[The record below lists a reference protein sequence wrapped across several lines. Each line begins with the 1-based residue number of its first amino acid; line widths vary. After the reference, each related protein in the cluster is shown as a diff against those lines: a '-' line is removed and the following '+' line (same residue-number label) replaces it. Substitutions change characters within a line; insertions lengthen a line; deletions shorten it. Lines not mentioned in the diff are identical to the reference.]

1 MNLEQIQEMW
11 EKDSKIDPDNLHDES
26 LKIPQLHSKYYT
38 LYNTITLLRE
48 RAREQYAKVRLER
61 YNYYTGKATA
71 EVYAEEPFPYKVREK
86 DAIQRHLEA
95 DDKMNKIDMKIKYY
109 DVMLKFLEEIIRAVS
124 NRTYQIKNAIEWNKF
139 QAGYESRLVRYY
151 RRIMK
156 SFKQLQEILG
166 GVPNDGYFG
175 HPRLKI
181 ENPFSPPKEKTK
193 KTNGGKGLTNKL
205 GNRAT
210 EIEDMIKNM
219 R

>member
-1 MNLEQIQEMW
+1 MDLEKIQAMW
-11 EKDSKIDPDNLHDES
+11 EKDSHIDPDNLHDES

-48 RAREQYAKVRLER
+48 KAREQYSKVSLER

-139 QAGYESRLVRYY
+139 QAG
-151 RRIMK
+151 
-156 SFKQLQEILG
+156 
-166 GVPNDGYFG
+166 FG
-175 HPRLKI
+175 
-181 ENPFSPPKEKTK
+181 
-193 KTNGGKGLTNKL
+193 
-205 GNRAT
+205 
-210 EIEDMIKNM
+210 
-219 R
+219 

>member
-1 MNLEQIQEMW
+1 MNLEKIQEMW

-48 RAREQYAKVRLER
+48 KARESYAKVRLER

-86 DAIQRHLEA
+86 DAIQRHLDA

-124 NRTYQIKNAIEWNKF
+124 NRTYQIKNAIEWNKS
-139 QAGYESRLVRYY
+139 QAG
-151 RRIMK
+151 
-156 SFKQLQEILG
+156 
-166 GVPNDGYFG
+166 FG
-175 HPRLKI
+175 
-181 ENPFSPPKEKTK
+181 
-193 KTNGGKGLTNKL
+193 
-205 GNRAT
+205 
-210 EIEDMIKNM
+210 
-219 R
+219 

>member
-1 MNLEQIQEMW
+1 MDLEKIQAMW
-11 EKDSKIDPDNLHDES
+11 EKDSQIDPDNLHDES

-48 RAREQYAKVRLER
+48 KARESYAKVRLER

-86 DAIQRHLEA
+86 DAIQRHLDA

-139 QAGYESRLVRYY
+139 QAG
-151 RRIMK
+151 
-156 SFKQLQEILG
+156 
-166 GVPNDGYFG
+166 FG
-175 HPRLKI
+175 
-181 ENPFSPPKEKTK
+181 
-193 KTNGGKGLTNKL
+193 
-205 GNRAT
+205 
-210 EIEDMIKNM
+210 
-219 R
+219 

>member
-11 EKDSKIDPDNLHDES
+11 ERDSRIDPDNLHDES
-26 LKIPQLHSKYYT
+26 LRIPQLHSKYYT

-48 RAREQYAKVRLER
+48 KTREQYSKVRLER

-109 DVMLKFLEEIIRAVS
+109 DVMLKFLEEIIRAIS

-139 QAGYESRLVRYY
+139 QAG
-151 RRIMK
+151 
-156 SFKQLQEILG
+156 
-166 GVPNDGYFG
+166 FG
-175 HPRLKI
+175 
-181 ENPFSPPKEKTK
+181 
-193 KTNGGKGLTNKL
+193 
-205 GNRAT
+205 
-210 EIEDMIKNM
+210 
-219 R
+219 

>member
-61 YNYYTGKATA
+61 YSYYTGKAPA
-71 EVYAEEPFPYKVREK
+71 EVYVEEPFPYKVREK

-95 DDKMNKIDMKIKYY
+95 DDKMNKVDMKIKYY
-109 DVMLKFLEEIIRAVS
+109 DIMLKFLEEVIRAVS

-139 QAGYESRLVRYY
+139 QAGY
-151 RRIMK
+151 
-156 SFKQLQEILG
+156 
-166 GVPNDGYFG
+166 N
-175 HPRLKI
+175 
-181 ENPFSPPKEKTK
+181 
-193 KTNGGKGLTNKL
+193 
-205 GNRAT
+205 
-210 EIEDMIKNM
+210 
-219 R
+219 

>member
-38 LYNTITLLRE
+38 LYNTIALLRE
-48 RAREQYAKVRLER
+48 RAREQYSKVRLER

-95 DDKMNKIDMKIKYY
+95 DDKMNKVDMKIKYY
-109 DVMLKFLEEIIRAVS
+109 DIMLKFLEEVIRAVS

-139 QAGYESRLVRYY
+139 QAGY
-151 RRIMK
+151 
-156 SFKQLQEILG
+156 
-166 GVPNDGYFG
+166 N
-175 HPRLKI
+175 
-181 ENPFSPPKEKTK
+181 
-193 KTNGGKGLTNKL
+193 
-205 GNRAT
+205 
-210 EIEDMIKNM
+210 
-219 R
+219 

>member
-48 RAREQYAKVRLER
+48 RARKQYNKVRLER

-95 DDKMNKIDMKIKYY
+95 DDKMNKVDMKIKYY
-109 DVMLKFLEEIIRAVS
+109 DIMLKFLEEIIRNIS
-124 NRTYQIKNAIEWNKF
+124 GRTYQIKNAIEWNKF
-139 QAGYESRLVRYY
+139 QAGY
-151 RRIMK
+151 
-156 SFKQLQEILG
+156 
-166 GVPNDGYFG
+166 N
-175 HPRLKI
+175 
-181 ENPFSPPKEKTK
+181 
-193 KTNGGKGLTNKL
+193 
-205 GNRAT
+205 
-210 EIEDMIKNM
+210 
-219 R
+219 

>member
-48 RAREQYAKVRLER
+48 RAREQYNKVRLER

-95 DDKMNKIDMKIKYY
+95 DDKMNKVDMKIKYY
-109 DVMLKFLEEIIRAVS
+109 DIMLKFLEEIIRNIS
-124 NRTYQIKNAIEWNKF
+124 GRTYQIKNAIEWNKF
-139 QAGYESRLVRYY
+139 QAGY
-151 RRIMK
+151 
-156 SFKQLQEILG
+156 
-166 GVPNDGYFG
+166 N
-175 HPRLKI
+175 
-181 ENPFSPPKEKTK
+181 
-193 KTNGGKGLTNKL
+193 
-205 GNRAT
+205 
-210 EIEDMIKNM
+210 
-219 R
+219 